1 MAFELEPSWLKVLGE
16 EFEKDYIQFLTLKHR
31 DVLDALKAGKFDDN
45 ITNVLEAAAKE
56 ISAKY

>member
-1 MAFELEPSWLKVLGE
+1 MNERSG
-16 EFEKDYIQFLTLKHR
+16 IQNYFDDFHGAQSTLKHR
-31 DVLDALKAGKFDDN
+31 DVLDALKSGKFDDN

>member
-1 MAFELEPSWLKVLGE
+1 MQLVFNKVK
-16 EFEKDYIQFLTLKHR
+16 EFEKDYLQFLNLKHK